1 MAKRRKLETTEPA
14 GTEPIK
20 VGDRVRTKTGKHGT
34 VLIAAG
40 NDIAPLHCQLQMES
54 GYRGLDRAW
63 ILETCLEVVSSG
75 SNPAQ

>member
-1 MAKRRKLETTEPA
+1 MAKRRKLETSEPA
-14 GTEPIK
+14 DRPIK

-54 GYRGLDRAW
+54 FYRGLDRAW
-63 ILETCLEVVSSG
+63 VLVECLEVVSSG
-75 SNPAQ
+75 SNPA